1 MPAEVGD
8 SVRAGVP
15 LIVLEAMKM
24 QLNVTALGDGVVED
38 IQVKDGEQVTSGQVL
53 AVLEAAD
60 AG

>member
-15 LIVLEAMKM
+15 LIVLEAMKT

-38 IQVKDGEQVTSGQVL
+38 IQVKDGEQLTSGQVL
-53 AVLEAAD
+53 AALEAAD

>member
-24 QLNVTALGDGVVED
+24 QLNVTALSDGVVED
-38 IQVKDGEQVTSGQVL
+38 IRVKDGEQVTSGQIL
-53 AVLEAAD
+53 AVPEAAD
-60 AG
+60 AS

>member
-38 IQVKDGEQVTSGQVL
+38 IQVKDGQQVTSGQVL